1 MRKRRQFIVLSIMML
16 ILLMAQT
23 RPIQAEN
30 DPDQNW
36 VQIINSSSTSITFKV
51 TVPLDDLV
59 VEQTKVE
66 SKFYTSV
73 HLPGYSSTSEVGAP
87 QLPFLTEVLGV
98 PFDSEVKITITP
110 GKEIRRQLHAPVIPV
125 ASESVVWDVKPSAA
139 IDWDDI
145 NVEYSVSAD
154 PKFYEQED
162 VYPVDLGVTSND
174 AVMRSQQLVS
184 IALFPV
190 RYDLAVNELVIVE
203 SLTVKVDFIG
213 FSTVSKKVESRES
226 PVYEQIFQNSLLNYE
241 QAKDWRTDVPNGSFS
256 TQAPWTPPVPGWRI
270 NVRETGM
277 YKLTFAELEAAG
289 VPLEAIDLDTIQMFH
304 LGTEI
309 AIKVLPEQE
318 AIVFFGE
325 EIESKYTKDNVYW
338 LTYGVATG
346 LRMQTIDGT
355 PVENLVAESY
365 LAVEHF
371 EENSLYRS
379 RVAGSDDLDRY
390 MWNYVYRNGSTV
402 NPIFNFAIDLENRF
416 EGDLTLTLMLMGYLQ
431 EYSVNPDHLAGVLF
445 NGTPISEIGW
455 DGYSNTQ
462 VEVVV
467 PQGLL
472 LPGINTLEITA
483 LPTGHTQDFFFIDWL
498 EIEYEKVFASESGQL
513 KFSYDT
519 LGQWKFV
526 LTEFIHPSIQIFD
539 ITDEESPKWLENVL
553 STPDGITNKAEFSD
567 TIAGTKDYFAVD
579 ESGYLSVEAIEADN
593 PSDLTLASSGAD
605 YLMISHADFL
615 VSAAPLQVQK
625 TAQGYNT
632 VLIDVQD
639 IYDEFGYGITDVYA
653 IRDFIAYAYENSG
666 SSYVLLIG
674 DGHFD
679 PKDNEGFGRT
689 SFIPPFLANIDPTIV
704 ETAADNRYVAVAGD
718 DRLPDLMLG
727 RLSVNTEAEAQAI
740 ISKIIAYETN
750 PLEGDWKRQIL
761 AVTDKLEPGAHYPL
775 ISESLLED
783 YFPSE
788 PFQAEKVYW
797 QWNYTDLAEANA
809 AIENEFN
816 NGTFLVNY
824 IGHGAFSF
832 WGKYG
837 YLFGTEDIPSLLP
850 QTKLPIIV
858 AMTCMEGYF
867 LSPYPYSYDSEAL
880 AEVITRTNGKGA
892 VASWSPTGWGSVN
905 GHDFL
910 DRGFFKAIYQDG
922 TNIISQATNTGLLNL
937 WASGDNLDLLDTFLL
952 FGDPAL
958 QLPLSVTAVRDEYS
972 ALEDQVLIVA
982 AQDGVLSNDIN
993 PQNSPLSAI
1002 LVDNV
1007 TRGTLSFNPDG
1018 SFTYMPNPDYSGS
1031 DSFSYK
1037 INDGLVDSNVVLVQ
1051 INVNPAND
1059 PPVAENQVVF
1069 TSMNT
1074 SVDIELTA
1082 IDDGPGDPIN
1092 LFRDR
1097 TFAGLTFEI
1106 VTHPSHGT
1114 LSGEAPFLVYT
1125 PGQDY
1130 TGADQFTFKA
1140 NDGEFDSNVATVLIL
1155 VGDINTLFLPTIY
1168 K

>member
-174 AVMRSQQLVS
+174 AVMRSQRLVS

-256 TQAPWTPPVPGWRI
+256 TQAPWTPPDPGWRI

-289 VPLEAIDLDTIQMFH
+289 VPIETVDLDTIQIFH

-309 AIKVLPEQE
+309 AINVLPEQE
-318 AIVFFGE
+318 IIVFFGE
-325 EIESKYTKDNVYW
+325 GIESKYTKDNVYW
-338 LTYGVATG
+338 LTFGAATG
-346 LRMQTIDGT
+346 LRMQTVDGT

-402 NPIFNFAIDLENRF
+402 NPKFDYVINLEKRL

-431 EYSVNPDHLAGVLF
+431 DFSVNPDHRAGISI
-445 NGTPISEIGW
+445 NGTQVAEASW
-455 DGYSNTQ
+455 DGLTNTE

-467 PQGLL
+467 PEELL
-472 LPGINTLEITA
+472 QPGNNALEITA
-483 LPTGHTQDFFFIDWL
+483 LLTGSTQDHFLIDWL

-539 ITDEESPKWLENVL
+539 ITDEESPKWVENVL
-553 STPDGITNKAEFSD
+553 ITLDEGAYKAEFSD

-615 VSAAPLQVQK
+615 VSAAPLQAQK

-653 IRDFIAYAYENSG
+653 IRDFIAYAYEHSG
-666 SSYVLLIG
+666 SAYVLLIG

-679 PKDNEGFGRT
+679 PKDNESFGRT

-750 PLEGDWKRQIL
+750 PPEGDWKRRLL

-937 WASGDNLDLLDTFLL
+937 WATGDNLDLLDTFLL
-952 FGDPAL
+952 FGDPAM

-972 ALEDQVLIVA
+972 VLEDQALIVA

-993 PQNSPLSAI
+993 PDNNPLTAI
-1002 LVDNV
+1002 LV
-1007 TRGTLSFNPDG
+1007 GTVSNGILTFNSDG
-1018 SFTYMPNPDYSGS
+1018 SFDYTPNPDYSGS
-1031 DSFSYK
+1031 DSFTYK
-1037 INDGLVDSNVVLVQ
+1037 ANDGSADSNVVLVQ
-1051 INVNPAND
+1051 ITVYPAND

-1074 SVDIELTA
+1074 AVEIELTA
-1082 IDDGPGDPIN
+1082 IDDGSGDPIS
-1092 LFRDR
+1092 LLRDQ

-1106 VTHPSHGT
+1106 VSQPSHGVI
-1114 LSGEAPFLVYT
+1114 SGEAPFLVYT
-1125 PGQDY
+1125 PAQDF
-1130 TGADQFTFKA
+1130 TGADQITFKA
-1140 NDGEFDSNVATVLIL
+1140 NDGEFDSNIATVLIL
-1155 VGDINTLFLPTIY
+1155 VGDVNTLFLPIIY